1 MKWLLSEV
9 HRPDIYLRFEKKGF
23 VITPIVRLPPVV
35 CVCMCVCFY
44 PPRKKGL
51 FSSLCLVLACHST
64 KPGVWHVFS
73 LREAITLINHSGCQ
87 PSPSV
92 GIRKANWN
100 SLSLFLSVSLSLS
113 ISLSLSLWHR
123 GFSLFCCTLF
133 LSPVDTSK
141 ACSCV
146 CVC

>member
-1 MKWLLSEV
+1 MDWVLWNDCWAKCTGLIFY
-9 HRPDIYLRFEKKGF
+9 HRFEKKGF
-23 VITPIVRLPPVV
+23 VITTIVRLPPVV
-35 CVCMCVCFY
+35 CVCVRFY
-44 PPRKKGL
+44 PPRKKGN

-100 SLSLFLSVSLSLS
+100 SLSLFLSLTDTVAFLFSVVLCSSLL
-113 ISLSLSLWHR
+113 L
-123 GFSLFCCTLF
+123 TLQR
-133 LSPVDTSK
+133 LAVV
-141 ACSCV
+141 CV
-146 CVC
+146 CVCVCVC